1 MVNDRNMKTTIGL
14 GLFLGVFLF
23 YFLNLSSFAYPN
35 EWSAALYS
43 ILGLD
48 PFRPLSRPVWQ
59 AIMSVLGSVS
69 GPNVVTAANT
79 TAALCGAVAAV
90 LMFHV
95 GMRLRTPAKPLGK
108 VSDQRVFDRARVVSG
123 LVAAGFLAVSA
134 PFIIV
139 STRIHPLSLDLCLLL
154 AAVLLS
160 LLYRDTG
167 RPVYW
172 FVFMLVYGVGVA
184 EFSTFILL
192 GPVFFMLWGW
202 LLWRGRTFRWAHL
215 PVGLL
220 IAVAGASIGL
230 LFSYDYAGSP
240 VAAWREFDSARTV
253 YTYFL
258 LDQYQQIR
266 FSVPKQGWLIVLLTM
281 VLPAV
286 YIIWNGL
293 EEADDVF
300 TNIGHVAFR
309 VILLGVAVVI
319 LFNLPGSPW
328 RVMGPSVTLVTP
340 YAITALWF
348 GQLAGFFYRRLALP
362 PIDRLRRRPVSPWPS
377 RFMLAATAVFIGVAG
392 FLNMARAT
400 PRQAAPVIALA
411 HDVLDGLEENSFLIT
426 NGSLD
431 SSMQWLAYQQGRSVR
446 FLDRS
451 RASSRA
457 YMKFLTTWFDDPQM
471 ESMAEIGLG
480 PFIDVWMSGN
490 TNVHTKLAIQDV
502 PEFWTLQG
510 FSSIPAIGIYR
521 GLPLGAD
528 QAGQPVD
535 LQDSLAFLTRH
546 TGVFGIAATPP
557 ELMRD
562 MMREL
567 GRQLSVFANNLGFF
581 LVGQDRWPEALA
593 AFQTAL
599 QYDPANISVLINL
612 ADAAEREGRAEDAA
626 RYTEDYQKRLASLAA
641 PLPPRRLVAQYGQVR
656 NPMLFMQE
664 GVALIQSGMTDL
676 GVGRLRD
683 AMALPGD
690 DRIVE
695 FALAQ
700 ALFDS
705 GNIAKSHEQFRV
717 LAEQHPSNQA
727 VWLGLARCQLLL
739 GNVPEAEVSF
749 ERLRA
754 LGLPEAQLDMERGF
768 MLLQAGMY
776 PDARR
781 LFDRVLSNDSLR
793 GPAAVGLIWAAS
805 RLGDTEAIARAV
817 PVLKE
822 KPNYF
827 AGQMVLYELAMA
839 NRDAMSARESLVL
852 ARRVQPGNTDVVEK
866 LIQVELLL
874 GREQPAKLLLDKLL
888 ELDSESAYGNY
899 LLAGIHEKN
908 GRLDLA
914 EIALR
919 RALPRDQRGEAAYGL
934 AWVLEKQGKP
944 DEALVMAERA
954 LSRQPES
961 PQYIAVKGVIL
972 ASRSDWEQAEA
983 LLRQAIQLRTDR
995 DVPLFHLHLARVF
1008 AASGRVEEARQ
1019 IIREWA
1025 PRQAEFSDEEAKLFL
1040 QIEETIASGDQ
1051 SPTS

>member
-23 YFLNLSSFAYPN
+23 YFLNLPGFAFPN

-48 PFRPLSRPVWQ
+48 PFRPLSRPLWQ

-69 GPNVVTAANT
+69 GPHVVMAANG
-79 TAALCGAVAAV
+79 TAALCGAVAAL

-95 GMRLRTPAKPLGK
+95 GMRMRKPVKPLGK
-108 VSDQRVFDRARVVSG
+108 ASDQRVLDRARVVSG

-154 AAVLLS
+154 AAVLVS
-160 LLYRDTG
+160 LLYRDSG

-172 FVFMLVYGVGVA
+172 FSFMLLYGMGVA

-192 GPVFFMLWGW
+192 GPVFLILWSW
-202 LLWRGRTFRWAHL
+202 LLWRGRSFRWFHL

-220 IAVAGASIGL
+220 LAVAGASIGL

-300 TNIGHVAFR
+300 TNIGHVALR

-377 RFMLAATAVFIGVAG
+377 RVLLAATAVFIGVAG

-400 PRQAAPVIALA
+400 PKQAAPVMSLA
-411 HDVLDGLEENSFLIT
+411 RDVLDGLEENSFLIT

-431 SSMQWLAYQQGRSVR
+431 SSMQWLAYQEGRSVR
-446 FLDRS
+446 FIDRS
-451 RASSRA
+451 RAGSRA
-457 YMKFLTTWFDDPQM
+457 YMKFLTTWFDDPQL

-490 TNVHTKLAIQDV
+490 TNLHTKLAIQDV

-510 FSSIPAIGIYR
+510 FTSIPALGIYR
-521 GLPLGAD
+521 GIPLGAD
-528 QAGQPVD
+528 EANPPVD
-535 LQDSLAFLTRH
+535 MQDRLAFLARH
-546 TGVFGIAATPP
+546 TGAFGAAATPP
-557 ELMRD
+557 ELVRG

-567 GRQLSVFANNLGFF
+567 GRQLGVFANNVGFF
-581 LVGQDRWPEALA
+581 LAGQDRWPEAIA
-593 AFQTAL
+593 AFETAL

-626 RYTEDYQKRLASLAA
+626 RYTEDYKKHLTAFAA

-676 GVGRLRD
+676 GVERLRD

-690 DRIVE
+690 DRIAE

-705 GNIAKSHEQFRV
+705 GNIAKSHEQF
-717 LAEQHPSNQA
+717 LALSKQHPSNQA
-727 VWLGLARCQLLL
+727 VWLGLARCQVLL
-739 GNVPEAEVSF
+739 GKAPEAEASF
-749 ERLRA
+749 ERLRS
-754 LGLPEAQLDMERGF
+754 LGFPAARLDMERGF
-768 MLLQAGMY
+768 MLLQAGLF

-781 LFDRVLSNDSLR
+781 LFDQILSGESVA

-822 KPNYF
+822 RPNYF

-839 NRDAMSARESLVL
+839 SRDAMSARESLLL
-852 ARRVQPGNTDVVEK
+852 ARRVQPGNTDVIEK
-866 LIQVELLL
+866 LIQLELLL

-888 ELDSESAYGNY
+888 ELDSESSYGNY

-934 AWVLEKQGKP
+934 AWVLEKQGKR
-944 DEALVMAERA
+944 DEALAMSDLA

-961 PQYIAVKGVIL
+961 PQFLAVKGVIL
-972 ASRSDWEQAEA
+972 AARSEWDQAEA
-983 LLRQAIQLRTDR
+983 LLKQAITLRTDR
-995 DVPLFHLHLARVF
+995 EIPLFQLHLAILY
-1008 AASGRVEEARQ
+1008 AASGRPEQALPIMQVWTPRKAELSDDETALLTKLEEMLSATVR
-1019 IIREWA
+1019 
-1025 PRQAEFSDEEAKLFL
+1025 
-1040 QIEETIASGDQ
+1040 
-1051 SPTS
+1051 